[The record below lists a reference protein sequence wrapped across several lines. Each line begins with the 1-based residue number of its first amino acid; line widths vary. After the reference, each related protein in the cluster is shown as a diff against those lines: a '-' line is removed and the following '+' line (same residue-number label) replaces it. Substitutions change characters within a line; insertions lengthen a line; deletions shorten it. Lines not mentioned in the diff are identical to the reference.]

1 MNLQAE
7 PLPATDQY
15 TTEQEALD
23 RAAEIGC
30 EGTHTMDDNGQVVY
44 MPCATHEEYDDAV
57 NETEADHTPEHRR
70 RRRRPGGGAPGGSYS
85 AAPELVVRFSSDI
98 TAADPERRT
107 LVGTVVPFGAIGNT
121 SLGPVTFAAGSINAT
136 EGVKLVLEHDMARPI
151 GRSTSLVEGPD
162 RLVGS
167 FRLSRTTAASDAL
180 VEAADGLRDGL
191 SVGARIL
198 EHTIADDG
206 SMVVTSADLVEV
218 SLVHTPAFADAMVTQ
233 VAASTPETDDITTES
248 EEDIVENETTE
259 VAAAEVAASPAPHV
273 EAARPTA
280 PYIAAQPRDVN
291 GITAGAMLMHTL
303 RAQLNGNQDSADV
316 VRHVNAAQAQQTTT
330 TDSGVIPIPLL
341 REIVALVDANRP
353 FVDSINRQALP
364 VAGMSFRVPRVVT
377 SASVAEQANEFDGL
391 SSTVTDID
399 DFTVDVKTF
408 GGTNDIS
415 RQLIDRSDPSYF
427 EELLRQLAQS
437 YAHATDKFAYDTVK
451 GANVSDGPSLYGSVT
466 QGIADSY
473 GVMRFAPDTIV
484 VAPGGTSGTAWLD
497 FLSAEDGNDRPLF
510 AANVPQNA
518 GGLIAAG
525 STQGTIA
532 GLRMVVDPHIGANE
546 AGRVYPSAF
555 ATFYEAAGAP
565 VRVEVQQP
573 DTFSVRVSLGGYVA
587 ALAKFP
593 TAIRQLTV
601 TPPA

>member
-30 EGTHTMDDNGQVVY
+30 EGAHTMDEDGQVVY
-44 MPCATHEEYDDAV
+44 MPCATHQEYDDAV
-57 NETEADHTPEHRR
+57 NETEAEHTPEHRP
-70 RRRRPGGGAPGGSYS
+70 RRRPDGAYS

-136 EGVKLVLEHDMARPI
+136 EGVKLLLEHDMARPI

-233 VAASTPETDDITTES
+233 VAASTPETDDTTTES

-259 VAAAEVAASPAPHV
+259 VAAAEVAASPEPHV

-316 VRHVNAAQAQQTTT
+316 VRHVNAAQQTTT
-330 TDSGVIPIPLL
+330 TDAGVVPIPLL

-353 FVDSINRQALP
+353 FVDSINRQNLP
-364 VAGMSFRVPRVVT
+364 AAGMSFRVPRVVT
-377 SASVAEQANEFDGL
+377 SASVGEQATEFDTL

-451 GANVSDGPSLYGSVT
+451 GANESEGAGLYGAVT
-466 QGIADSY
+466 KGIADAY

-593 TAIRQLTV
+593 TAIRTL
-601 TPPA
+601 ALAA